1 MEHLNLHHLY
11 LFWVFSKTNSFTKTA
26 ERLSIAQSAV
36 TIQIRQLEDLLG
48 MTLVDRS
55 NRKNPELTSEGKEV
69 LEFADSIFESTQEL
83 LQWAKKSEGPKQK
96 ILKIGALSGLS
107 RNLQYE
113 FLQPALA
120 EKNVK
125 LEVVTGDQEKL
136 VRLLKEHALDVIL
149 SSHNV
154 RAEGKVQF
162 YSHVLTSSPLVLVKK
177 KERSKKELD
186 WRDMLKKGP
195 VFLPGRSFEA
205 RPELD
210 AQLEKLKISISNA
223 SEIED
228 IALLRVFAV
237 RSGALV
243 LLPKMGV
250 KNEIES
256 QEVQVL
262 QEWKEIQQRFYAI
275 TRQKKVPSRLIQ
287 ELIES
292 LQSKK

>member
-1 MEHLNLHHLY
+1 MENLNLHHLY

-26 ERLSIAQSAV
+26 ERLFIAQSAV

-48 MTLVDRS
+48 MTLVDRT

-120 EKNVK
+120 DKNVK

-136 VRLLKEHALDVIL
+136 VRLLKDHALDVIL

-177 KERSKKELD
+177 KEKMKKDFD
-186 WRDMLKKGP
+186 WREMLKKGP
-195 VFLPGRSFEA
+195 LFLPGRSFEA

-250 KNEIES
+250 KNEIEAD
-256 QEVQVL
+256 ELLVL
-262 QEWKEIQQRFYAI
+262 QEWKDIQQRFYAI

>member
-55 NRKNPELTSEGKEV
+55 NRKNPELTSEGREV
-69 LEFADSIFESTQEL
+69 LEFANSIFESTQEL

-136 VRLLKEHALDVIL
+136 VRLLKDHALDVIL

-177 KERSKKELD
+177 RERSKKELD
-186 WRDMLKKGP
+186 WREMLKKGP
-195 VFLPGRSFEA
+195 LFLPGRSFEA

-262 QEWKEIQQRFYAI
+262 QEWKDIQQRFYAI
-275 TRQKKVPSRLIQ
+275 TRQKKVPSLLIQ

-292 LQSKK
+292 LQSRK